1 MKVLDLI
8 IKQKYFDAIMAGKKV
23 QEFREVRP
31 TTIKK
36 YLQLDE
42 EGFEIE
48 DEKGNA
54 KPIEY
59 DAIRFFVGYNKG
71 RDSALVE
78 VTSSFCEIFVDE
90 NDEPIEYEYE
100 GEIWV
105 SEQMVYNLGKILEHN
120 IRDKLNKD

>member
-8 IKQKYFDAIMAGKKV
+8 IKQKYFDAIMAGRKV

-42 EGFEIE
+42 EGFEVE
-48 DEKGNA
+48 DENGNA

-59 DAIRFFVGYNKG
+59 DAIRFFVGYNPY
-71 RDSALVE
+71 RDTALVE
-78 VTSSFCEIFVDE
+78 VTSSYCEIFVDE
-90 NDEPIEYEYE
+90 NNEPIEYEH
-100 GEIWV
+100 GGQIWV
-105 SEQMVYNLGKILEHN
+105 SEQMVYNLGKILEHG
-120 IRDKLNKD
+120 IRDKSNNV